1 MAYAGARFTISV
13 SQLFKPSHYD
23 IIQTNCH
30 TSLSLSPSLPPSLH
44 LSLSVSSSLSP
55 SPSLPLSLQ
64 LLKALSG
71 EANVVECG
79 FVKSDITEASYFAT
93 PLLLGKNGLEKNLG
107 YGTLSDFEKKK
118 LEEVKKIVDH

>member
-1 MAYAGARFTISV
+1 MAICV
-13 SQLFKPSHYD
+13 
-23 IIQTNCH
+23 C
-30 TSLSLSPSLPPSLH
+30 
-44 LSLSVSSSLSP
+44 VCVCVCV
-55 SPSLPLSLQ
+55 Q

-93 PLLLGKNGLEKNLG
+93 PLLLGKSGLEKNLG

-118 LEEVKKIVDH
+118 LEEVKKQFTSSYNIDDLESLGISATQVSLLSKI